1 MKSYC
6 EYIFTNR
13 IIWII
18 LNNIF
23 YLSIWPIIYVCSSIV
38 SWKAC
43 KYRGAN
49 RSELKR
55 KQKKNCQFSFDQQ
68 RTRSVPAQNPAICYT
83 KEKKKLTAAHS
94 HRPEAF
100 QKNTCK
106 PYMRIPIK
114 SEISNII
121 ALAFGREIEGPDY
134 SVWSTFGSIYDH

>member
-1 MKSYC
+1 M
-6 EYIFTNR
+6 TN
-13 IIWII
+13 
-18 LNNIF
+18 
-23 YLSIWPIIYVCSSIV
+23 
-38 SWKAC
+38 
-43 KYRGAN
+43 
-49 RSELKR
+49 
-55 KQKKNCQFSFDQQ
+55 
-68 RTRSVPAQNPAICYT
+68 SVPEVFQHKTQPFIT
-83 KEKKKLTAAHS
+83 QRKKKKLTAAHS